1 MIDWNGITKAYGS
14 RILFQADGE
23 SVTYAGF
30 VNQVQSITAS
40 IQPDPN
46 NAVSMDIEWTA
57 HCFANFLAHLSA
69 GQSVSL
75 GDMETPGALME
86 FPQGQPFLIL
96 PTGGTTGTP
105 KHVVHSV
112 ETLLSPYRLESRDPI
127 RILTLYAADHIAGLD
142 AFFQAL
148 HKGSTL
154 VTPRARDAA
163 SIGDCIEKFKI
174 DVLPA
179 TPTFLQF
186 LILGG
191 IASANDLSSVKAIP
205 HGAEPM
211 PGALRERIRSAFPNA
226 RLIHRFGMTEL
237 GALPVR
243 EDPDHPE
250 ALFLDAPGYAWKLI
264 DGEIHIKGL
273 TPFLGTLEGG
283 PIDPDNYWHA
293 TGDLGELSESG
304 SMRILGRREAMI
316 NVGGEKVF
324 PERVESFLLEHSDV
338 RDVCVMG
345 APSPLTGQT
354 VVAEVVFSGDLTP
367 MQLMRDMRKAAREKG
382 ISLAH
387 VPTRITP
394 VEVIQYTRIGKR
406 SRTQGNA

>member
-1 MIDWNGITKAYGS
+1 MIDWDGITKAYGS
-14 RILFQADGE
+14 RILFQTDRD
-23 SVTYAGF
+23 SVTYADF
-30 VNQVQSITAS
+30 ADQVKLLTAS
-40 IQPDPN
+40 IRPDPS
-46 NAVSMDIEWTA
+46 NAVSMDLEWSAQAFA
-57 HCFANFLAHLSA
+57 HFLAHLSA
-69 GQSVSL
+69 GQSVLL
-75 GDMETPGALME
+75 GDLETPGGLTE
-86 FPQGQPFLIL
+86 FSHGQPFLIL
-96 PTGGTTGTP
+96 PTGGTTGAP

-112 ETLLSPYRLESRDPI
+112 ETLLSPYHLEERDPV
-127 RILTLYAADHIAGLD
+127 RILMLYAADHIAGLD

-148 HKGSTL
+148 HRGSTL
-154 VTPRARDAA
+154 VIPRARDAG
-163 SIGDCIEKFKI
+163 SIGDCIEKFVI

-191 IASANDLSSVKAIP
+191 IAPAHDLSSVKAIP

-211 PGALRERIRSAFPNA
+211 PEALRERIQATFPNA

-243 EDPDHPE
+243 EDPENPD
-250 ALFLDAPGYAWKLI
+250 ALFLDAPGYEWKLI
-264 DGEIHIKGL
+264 EGEIHIRGL

-283 PIDPDNYWHA
+283 PIDSENYWHA
-293 TGDLGELSESG
+293 TGDLGELNGTG

-316 NVGGEKVF
+316 NVGGEKIL
-324 PERVESFLLEHSDV
+324 PERVESLLLEHADV
-338 RDVCVMG
+338 RDVCVTG

-354 VVAEVVFSGDLTP
+354 VVADVVISGELTP
-367 MQLMRDMRKAAREKG
+367 MQLMRDMRKTAREKG

>member
-1 MIDWNGITKAYGS
+1 MINWNGITKAYGG
-14 RILFQADGE
+14 RILFQTDRD
-23 SVTYAGF
+23 SVTYADF
-30 VNQVQSITAS
+30 ADQVRLITAG
-40 IQPDPN
+40 IQPDPS
-46 NAVSMDIEWTA
+46 NAVSMDLEWSA
-57 HCFANFLAHLSA
+57 LCFANFLAHLSA
-69 GQSVSL
+69 GQSVLL
-75 GDMETPGALME
+75 GDLETPGGLAQ
-86 FPQGQPFLIL
+86 FPHGQPFLIL

-112 ETLLSPYRLESRDPI
+112 ETLLSPYHLQERDPV

-148 HKGSTL
+148 HRGSTL
-154 VTPRARDAA
+154 VIPKARDAE
-163 SIGDCIEKFKI
+163 SIGNCIEKFAI

-191 IASANDLSSVKAIP
+191 IASAHDLSTVKAIP

-211 PGALRERIRSAFPNA
+211 PEALRERIQATFPNA

-243 EDPDHPE
+243 EDPQNPE
-250 ALFLDAPGYAWKLI
+250 ALFLDAPGYSWKLI

-283 PIDPDNYWHA
+283 PIDPENYWHA
-293 TGDLGELSESG
+293 TGDLGELNETG

-316 NVGGEKVF
+316 NVGGEKIL
-324 PERVESFLLEHSDV
+324 PERVESLLLEHAKV
-338 RDVCVMG
+338 RDVCVTA

-354 VVAEVVFSGDLTP
+354 VVAEVVFSGEANP
-367 MQLMRDMRKAAREKG
+367 MQLMRDIRTTARQKG
-382 ISLAH
+382 LSLAH